1 MADNY
6 LERRMEELRAPRTS
20 TFRPQT
26 QRIGLGW
33 SLPKLRVI
41 IIGRGDVVDT
51 SIAEGFTDAGCR
63 VCLISDNTDV
73 GNELARKGIRFCHV
87 DTPDNETLHDA
98 MTQTLAAWRDADVVI
113 CHTLALEQQFAIA
126 KAWSE
131 RRKQFPSVSDYGGRF
146 ISILASADQPAV
158 QELTYILHPLRIT
171 FNRIVVPK
179 EIDTAAT
186 EKASV
191 SDEATDE
198 RRKHAIAAIVRTCQY
213 LALPDSAAITAA
225 LLPITV

>member
-6 LERRMEELRAPRTS
+6 LERRMEELRAPRNS

-33 SLPKLRVI
+33 SLPKLRVVI
-41 IIGRGDVVDT
+41 AGHGDAIDI
-51 SIAEGFTDAGCR
+51 SIAEGFADAGCR
-63 VCLISDNTDV
+63 VSLISDNTDA
-73 GNELARKGIRFCHV
+73 GKELARKGIRFCHV
-87 DTPDNETLHDA
+87 DTPESETLHDA

-113 CHTLALEQQFAIA
+113 CHGLASEQQIAIA

-131 RRKQFPSVSDYGGRF
+131 RRKQFPAVSDYGGRF
-146 ISILASADQPAV
+146 ISILASADQTSAE
-158 QELTYILHPLRIT
+158 ELTDVLRPLRIT
-171 FNRIVVPK
+171 FNRIVVPEEIDTK
-179 EIDTAAT
+179 EIDTT
-186 EKASV
+186 
-191 SDEATDE
+191 ATDE
-198 RRKHAIAAIVRTCQY
+198 RRKRAIATIVRTCQY

>member
-1 MADNY
+1 MADNF

-41 IIGRGDVVDT
+41 IIGHGDVVDT
-51 SIAEGFTDAGCR
+51 SIAEGFADAGCR

-98 MTQTLAAWRDADVVI
+98 MTQTLAAWRDTDVVI
-113 CHTLALEQQFAIA
+113 CHTLALEQQLATA
-126 KAWSE
+126 KAWRE
-131 RRKQFPSVSDYGGRF
+131 RRKQFPAVSDYGGRF
-146 ISILASADQPAV
+146 ISILASADQTET

-171 FNRIVVPK
+171 FNRIIVPEEIDTK

-186 EKASV
+186 
-191 SDEATDE
+191 DE
-198 RRKHAIAAIVRTCQY
+198 RRKRAIATIVRTCQY
-213 LALPDSAAITAA
+213 LALPDSGAITAA

>member
-33 SLPKLRVI
+33 NLPKLRVI

-51 SIAEGFTDAGCR
+51 SIAEGFADAGSR

-73 GNELARKGIRFCHV
+73 GNRLARKGIRFCHV
-87 DTPDNETLHDA
+87 DTPDNETWHDS
-98 MTQTLAAWRDADVVI
+98 MTQTLAAWRDTDVVI
-113 CHTLALEQQFAIA
+113 CHTLASEQQFAIA

-131 RRKQFPSVSDYGGRF
+131 RRKQFPAVSDYVGRF
-146 ISILASADQPAV
+146 ISILAPADQPAT
-158 QELTYILHPLRIT
+158 QELTDILLPLRTT
-171 FNRIVVPK
+171 FNKIVVPEEIDTK

-186 EKASV
+186 
-191 SDEATDE
+191 DE
-198 RRKHAIAAIVRTCQY
+198 RRKRAIATIVRTCQY

>member
-51 SIAEGFTDAGCR
+51 SIAEGFADAGCR
-63 VCLISDNTDV
+63 VSLISDNTDV

-87 DTPDNETLHDA
+87 NTFDNAKLNNA
-98 MTQTLAAWRDADVVI
+98 MSQTLAAWRDADVVI
-113 CHTLALEQQFAIA
+113 CHGLASEQQIAIA

-131 RRKQFPSVSDYGGRF
+131 RRKQFPAVSDYGGRF
-146 ISILASADQPAV
+146 ISILASADQTSAE
-158 QELTYILHPLRIT
+158 ELTDVLRPLRIT
-171 FNRIVVPK
+171 FNRIVVPEEIDTK
-179 EIDTAAT
+179 EIDTT
-186 EKASV
+186 
-191 SDEATDE
+191 ATDE
-198 RRKHAIAAIVRTCQY
+198 RRRRAIATIVRTCQY